1 MWQIRLIKGT
11 GMKVFIS
18 WSGDRGRVVAEALN
32 DWLPRI
38 IQAVKPFYSPHIEK
52 GAQWGG
58 EIDEALEG
66 TSFGIVCLTRE
77 NLDSRWIHYEAG
89 ALAKTQSARI
99 WTFLLD
105 LRPSDV
111 GQPLG
116 RFQATVAE
124 REDVLR
130 LARAINSRLS
140 DVGQEPLS
148 SRLLEDNVAAFWPQ
162 LEEQLRFA
170 AAFAEDEQEE
180 EPQEVRNERAILEE
194 ILSLIRSQERRLDYI
209 ETKMKSPRTPVK
221 KVRLSPIK
229 TVPVDAKQ
237 DDENPRSRPIECK
250 ECGTINEPYS
260 WYCETCGTEL

>member
-1 MWQIRLIKGT
+1 
-11 GMKVFIS
+11 MKLFIS
-18 WSGDRGRVVAEALN
+18 WSGVRGRLVAEALS

-66 TSFGIVCLTRE
+66 TSFGIVCLTRD
-77 NLDSRWIHYEAG
+77 NLNSRWIHYEAG
-89 ALAKTQSARI
+89 ALAKTQGARI

-124 REDVLR
+124 MEDVLR

-162 LEEQLRFA
+162 LEERLRSA
-170 AAFAEDEQEE
+170 ATAAEDQQDEE
-180 EPQEVRNERAILEE
+180 EPQEVRNERAVLDE
-194 ILSLIRSQERRLDYI
+194 ILSLIRSQERRLEYI
-209 ETKMKSPRTPVK
+209 EARIKSPRTTAK
-221 KVRLSPIK
+221 KVRQRREG
-229 TVPVDAKQ
+229 TVPTEIEQVEEKSK
-237 DDENPRSRPIECK
+237 EPIVCK
-250 ECGTINEPYS
+250 ECGAINEPYA
-260 WYCETCGTEL
+260 WYCEICGTGL